1 VKRGLAGAAAFYSFA
16 SALSRVAGL
25 AREIVVAAYYGV
37 SGAASAFAVAA
48 QIPMLV
54 RGLFAEGAL
63 QAGFIP
69 VFTELIERGEKREA
83 FRVAS
88 SMLTLIVAFLGA
100 LTALFVLIAPWL
112 IPLLSPGFDDQPQ
125 LQELTE
131 NLAILLFPTVILVG
145 VTGLVAGMLNA
156 FDHFGAPAIA
166 PLFWNLAILI
176 AIPAL
181 APLFSGDDRI
191 YAYAIG
197 LLIGTVV
204 QMLLPLPWLRG
215 RGERFSVAFAWRNPH
230 VRRIVALMGPVTL
243 TFGLVNLNL
252 LVNLQIG
259 TLVSD
264 ATPAAIDRAFRL
276 FQLPSGIFA
285 VPIVMVL
292 FPTVSRLAVR
302 GDTDGIRRTNGQG
315 LRQVLLLLVPC
326 AVLMAVLAEPLTRLV
341 YERGEFGPGATEL
354 VADALVWWAVALP
367 FEGAILML
375 SRTFFGLQRPWTTTL
390 VALLNLAVNVGVA
403 LALYEPLGIAGIVIG
418 TLAGAVVM
426 TVVQWLI
433 LRRVLDGLEER
444 ETFGALARMLL
455 GAALAGVV
463 GYFAWYGLDELLGR
477 SLVAQLVS
485 LGLAG
490 ALAGGLYAAVVWRL
504 RVAEARTVWELVRG
518 RLRRGT

>member
-1 VKRGLAGAAAFYSFA
+1 MNRKLAGAAAFYSFA

-25 AREIVVAAYYGV
+25 AREVVVAAYYGV

-48 QIPMLV
+48 QVPMLV

-69 VFTELIERGEKREA
+69 VFTELLERGEKREA

-88 SMLTLIVAFLGA
+88 SVLSLLVCFLGA
-100 LTALFVLIAPWL
+100 LTALFVLLAPWL
-112 IPLLSPGFDDQPQ
+112 IPLLTPGFDDQPQ
-125 LQELTE
+125 LQQLTE
-131 NLAILLFPTVILVG
+131 DLAVLLFPTVILVAI
-145 VTGLVAGMLNA
+145 TGLIAGILNA

-166 PLFWNLAILI
+166 PLFWNLSILI

-197 LLIGTVV
+197 LLVGSVV

-215 RGERFSVAFAWRNPH
+215 RGGHLTLAFAWRNPH
-230 VRRIVALMGPVTL
+230 VRRILLLMGPVTL
-243 TFGLVNLNL
+243 TFGLVNVNL
-252 LVNLQIG
+252 LVNLQIA

-264 ATPAAIDRAFRL
+264 AAPAAIDRAFRL

-292 FPTVSRLAVR
+292 FPTVSRMAVR
-302 GDTDGIRRTNGQG
+302 RDLDGIRRTNGQG
-315 LRQVLLLLVPC
+315 LRQVLLLLIPS
-326 AVLMAVLAEPLTRLV
+326 AVLMAVLADPLVRVV
-341 YERGEFGPGATEL
+341 YERGEFDASATTL

-390 VALLNLAVNVGVA
+390 VALLNLAVNAAVAVA
-403 LALYEPLGIAGIVIG
+403 LYDPLGVPGIVIG
-418 TLAGAVVM
+418 TAAGAIVM
-426 TVVQWLI
+426 TVVQWVI
-433 LRRVLDGLEER
+433 LRRVLGGLEER
-444 ETFGALARMLL
+444 ETFGAVARMV
-455 GAALAGVV
+455 AAAAPAGVAAY
-463 GYFAWYGLDELLGR
+463 GAWYGLDQALGGG
-477 SLVAQLVS
+477 SFGAD
-485 LGLAG
+485 AA
-490 ALAGGLYAAVVWRL
+490 ALAVGGAVGTGVYGLIVWRL
-504 RVAEARTVWELVRG
+504 GIAEARTVWELVRK
-518 RLRRGT
+518 RLARG